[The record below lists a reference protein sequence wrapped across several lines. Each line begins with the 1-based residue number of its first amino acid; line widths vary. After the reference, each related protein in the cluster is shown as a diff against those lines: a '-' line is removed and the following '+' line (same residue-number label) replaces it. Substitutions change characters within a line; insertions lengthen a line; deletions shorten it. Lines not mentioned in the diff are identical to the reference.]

1 MNTYGSA
8 GDIAIVASTVKITY
22 WEKVGV
28 NWVVL
33 GDTGSADFQF
43 SKFAPTTQSDGT
55 SALSTGNVY
64 VRLATQGAGLDL
76 TVSVYDASSG
86 LFTSVQAPTYAS
98 DDLAG
103 ADLIDAGDVYT
114 RYNATKG
121 FVELRRHTGKA
132 ETSITSGVTQSQ
144 VQLQQT
150 LH

>member
-76 TVSVYDASSG
+76 AVSVYDASSG
-86 LFTSVQAPTYAS
+86 LFTSVQAP
-98 DDLAG
+98 
-103 ADLIDAGDVYT
+103 
-114 RYNATKG
+114 
-121 FVELRRHTGKA
+121 FMH
-132 ETSITSGVTQSQ
+132 
-144 VQLQQT
+144 QT
-150 LH
+150 I